1 MAPFARMGRSS
12 TWEIQFVR
20 RLLAALAAIALFS
33 TSASA
38 SPGEV
43 SRAMPNAEKVG
54 EAAYSIL
61 SVRLF
66 NAELF
71 ADGGRFSWERPFAL
85 SLTYRPLGAGQ
96 HVDQPLDPRD
106 EFTRRRQCST
116 TRAAAHAIGALL
128 LFVSRGDRFTGV
140 STGQETA
147 TFYLNGAQ
155 RCEVRWPNFRR
166 HFFGIWLAG
175 RDGAAARISAQLRGE
190 S

>member
-1 MAPFARMGRSS
+1 M
-12 TWEIQFVR
+12 R
-20 RLLAALAAIALFS
+20 RLFAAIAALALL
-33 TSASA
+33 TTPASA
-38 SPGEV
+38 NPGEV
-43 SRAMPNAEKVG
+43 NRAMPNAEKVG
-54 EAAYSIL
+54 EASYTVL

-66 NAELF
+66 RAETF

-85 SLTYRPLGAGQ
+85 SLTYERSAEASTLINRSIREMSSRGAGNAQ
-96 HVDQPLDPRD
+96 QLAPLRTQL
-106 EFTRRRQCST
+106 ERCFTS
-116 TRAAAHAIGALL
+116 
-128 LFVSRGDRFTGV
+128 VSRGDRFTGV
-140 STGQETA
+140 STGVETA

>member
-1 MAPFARMGRSS
+1 M
-12 TWEIQFVR
+12 R
-20 RLLAALAAIALFS
+20 RLLTALAALTLLGA
-33 TSASA
+33 TPASA

-43 SRAMPNAEKVG
+43 SRALPGAEKVG
-54 EAAYSIL
+54 EAAYSVL
-61 SVRLF
+61 TVRLF
-66 NAELF
+66 NAELY
-71 ADGGRFSWERPFAL
+71 ADSGEFSWDRPFAL
-85 SLTYRPLGAGQ
+85 SLTYERSARASTLINRSIREMSSRGAGDAQ
-96 HVDQPLDPRD
+96 HLAPLRVQL
-106 EFTRRRQCST
+106 ERCFTS
-116 TRAAAHAIGALL
+116 
-128 LFVSRGDRFTGV
+128 VSQGDRFTGV